1 MCIFQKIH
9 LRNHSII
16 HRQLVHHCKPLTSIN
31 ALKSLFFNKYK
42 IKDIG
47 KFSLILRIRIK
58 RDIKQKQLA
67 IDQSTYIKKT
77 HSDFNIED
85 RNAVS
90 TPIDNYHVL
99 TLSESSEPPTNI
111 VEHQIWIGIVIYVII
126 GTRPDIVF
134 VIYKL
139 SQYSQTLFVR
149 HQTVLDGVLWYLKKT
164 VDLTLVRIRAI
175 PVILHALKMQLMETT
190 LLSKSQYLDIY
201 YLLETHRLRWLV
213 KNRELSPLSQLK
225 LNMILYIKQ
234 IKILSGSHVGSISL
248 VSVTYLICQFDFSET
263 TQKLSIWSQTLRI
276 TARLRILTSSINTFE
291 KQLLT
296 VMLRPYRYRHKRWM
310 PIS

>member
-1 MCIFQKIH
+1 MCIFQQIY

-16 HRQLVHHCKPLTSIN
+16 HRQLVHHCKPLTSFN

-111 VEHQIWIGIVIYVII
+111 VEHQI
-126 GTRPDIVF
+126 
-134 VIYKL
+134 
-139 SQYSQTLFVR
+139 
-149 HQTVLDGVLWYLKKT
+149 
-164 VDLTLVRIRAI
+164 
-175 PVILHALKMQLMETT
+175 
-190 LLSKSQYLDIY
+190 
-201 YLLETHRLRWLV
+201 
-213 KNRELSPLSQLK
+213 
-225 LNMILYIKQ
+225 
-234 IKILSGSHVGSISL
+234 
-248 VSVTYLICQFDFSET
+248 
-263 TQKLSIWSQTLRI
+263 
-276 TARLRILTSSINTFE
+276 
-291 KQLLT
+291 
-296 VMLRPYRYRHKRWM
+296 
-310 PIS
+310 